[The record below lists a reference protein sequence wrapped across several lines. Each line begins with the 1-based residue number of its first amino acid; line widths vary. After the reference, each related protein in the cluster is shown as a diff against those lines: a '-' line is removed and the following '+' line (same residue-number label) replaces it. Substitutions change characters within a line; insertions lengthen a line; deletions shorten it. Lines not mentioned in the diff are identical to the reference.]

1 MAHGTAIAVAVDR
14 DGPLAGVLLLGP
26 SRSGKSS
33 LAIGLIEECRWNRSA
48 LVADDQVLLSA
59 SADGLIAAP
68 PRPLA
73 GLIELRGFG
82 VLRIR
87 CAPSVRL
94 RAAFDLGAAAERLP
108 EPGSFTSGEGPSL
121 PLFPFVAQGQHLAAS
136 ARLRFALRAIIGGQ
150 L

>member
-1 MAHGTAIAVAVDR
+1 MAHGTAVAVAVDR

-26 SRSGKSS
+26 SGSGKSS
-33 LAIGLIEECRWNRSA
+33 LALGLIEDCRWGRSA
-48 LVADDQVLLSA
+48 LVADDQVLLTA
-59 SADGLIAAP
+59 SAEALIAAA
-68 PRPLA
+68 PRQLA

-82 VLRIR
+82 VLRVR
-87 CAPSVRL
+87 CAPTVRL
-94 RAAFDLGAAAERLP
+94 RAAFDLGAAAERVP
-108 EPGSFTSGEGPSL
+108 EPGSFNPGDGPSI